1 MDLESDVVGLDP
13 AAVNNEMETD
23 EAAMNFKNNRNKLK
37 ENNVTLQH
45 SINYGMEAK
54 VHTRIVN
61 IIRLYSQFTST

>member
-45 SINYGMEAK
+45 SINYGMESKAK
-54 VHTRIVN
+54 CI
-61 IIRLYSQFTST
+61 LE